1 MAERAISE
9 AWFHRI
15 KAATR
20 DLVKACGGIER
31 AAEIS
36 HAGKSTVGR
45 WQHAGEED
53 IIPLPAVLALEA
65 DCDRP
70 YVTRVMADLNGRG
83 LTDAQATETAAG
95 CLTSHHNAV
104 MGRFAEMTSEVA
116 AAMADGTVSPAEA
129 EMVDRGAAEMMRAVE
144 AMRRGLAA
152 LKAGAP
158 ADDAG
163 VTRLHRRDV

>member
-1 MAERAISE
+1 MTERAISE

-31 AAEIS
+31 AGEIA
-36 HAGKSTVGR
+36 HAGKSTVSR

-70 YVTRVMADLNGRG
+70 YVTRIMADLNGRG
-83 LTDAQATETAAG
+83 LTDPEAVADVAG
-95 CLTSHHNAV
+95 SLTTHHNEV
-104 MGRFAEMTSEVA
+104 MRQFADLTTSVVSA
-116 AAMADGTVSPAEA
+116 TADGVVSPAEA
-129 EMVDRGAAEMMRAVE
+129 EIVDRDAAAMERAL
-144 AMRRGLAA
+144 ADLRRKMAA
-152 LKAGAP
+152 KKAGLS
-158 ADDAG
+158 DG
-163 VTRLHRRDV
+163 VTPLRGRGA

>member
-20 DLVKACGGIER
+20 DLVNACGGIER
-31 AAEIS
+31 AAEI
-36 HAGKSTVGR
+36 AMVGKSTVGR

-53 IIPLPAVLALEA
+53 IVPLPAVLALEA

-83 LTDAQATETAAG
+83 LTDPEASREAAG
-95 CLTSHHNAV
+95 CLMAQHNSL
-104 MGRFAEMTSEVA
+104 MGEFTALTTEVLA
-116 AAMADGTVSPAEA
+116 AKADGHVSPAEA
-129 EMVDRGAAEMMRAVE
+129 EMVDRAAASLERKVADFRATC
-144 AMRRGLAA
+144 AA
-152 LKAGAP
+152 KKAGAP
-158 ADDAG
+158 DEAASIA
-163 VTRLHRRDV
+163 RFPRRER